1 MRPRPRQNHMADDFP
16 AHCLRAMRAVARES
30 GHFSAYPDT
39 PAGRRA
45 AVRQQLRTI
54 DEFPS
59 WGNDYQRS
67 FVLAALRRLREDV

>member
-1 MRPRPRQNHMADDFP
+1 MADDFP

-30 GHFSAYPDT
+30 GHFSAYPET